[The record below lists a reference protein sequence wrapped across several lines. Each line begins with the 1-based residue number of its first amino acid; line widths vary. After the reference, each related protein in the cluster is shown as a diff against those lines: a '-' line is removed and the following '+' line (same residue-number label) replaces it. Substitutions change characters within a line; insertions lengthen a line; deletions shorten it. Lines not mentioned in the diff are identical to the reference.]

1 MTAEIIL
8 DDDDQST
15 VRRMLTYLYTLDY
28 DEGDACPAVATAVS
42 QNTDSLVKDP
52 TSQPDVVDDA
62 TVSHCKRMNNI
73 RVYALAEKYNI
84 LALKQLAKTKFEK
97 HELSCDPT
105 HYLEVIRT
113 IFDTTPE
120 TDLGLRDIVILR
132 SAMADNLK
140 RILREDSLASVIRDH
155 SSLGLGILREVLKR
169 HGSALGSLHHDA
181 LQIPIPVRHASYEEF
196 ERSHQALKE
205 FKEKLLTFWN
215 DVKLEN

>member
-28 DEGDACPAVATAVS
+28 DEGDAFPAVATAVS

-52 TSQPDVVDDA
+52 TSKPDVVDDA

-84 LALKQLAKTKFEK
+84 PALKNLAKTKFEK

-105 HYLEVIRT
+105 HYSEVIRA

-120 TDLGLRDIVILR
+120 TDLGLRDIVIQR
-132 SAMADNLK
+132 SAMAGALK
-140 RILREDSLASVIRDH
+140 CILKEDSLASVIRDH
-155 SSLGLGILREVLKR
+155 SSLGLGMLREVVKR

-181 LQIPIPVRHASYEEF
+181 QQILIPGSYASYAEF
-196 ERSHQALKE
+196 ERSRQALEE
-205 FKEKLLTFWN
+205 FQEKLSTFWN
-215 DVKLEN
+215 DVKLED